1 MSKII
6 KIHQIIINPRE
17 NGLSI
22 KNCANNIAIYHNCG
36 HGSHGKIEPA
46 IAVTH
51 KIIQII
57 QHAISIYLFTTINII
72 RVSNCQNITV

>member
-1 MSKII
+1 MTN
-6 KIHQIIINPRE
+6 HQE
-17 NGLSI
+17 KGLFI

-57 QHAISIYLFTTINII
+57 QHAISIYFFITINII
-72 RVSNCQNITV
+72 RVSNCQNIIV